1 MMMLG
6 LRKQVKRE
14 AELEQRKHVQDR
26 AEIEK
31 RKEAAVELEKSAHA
45 AATGLDATLF
55 LPEKNMPEVAVLA
68 ATTVV
73 NAAEVEIVA
82 EAETAADELAA
93 VVVAAAADWHIE

>member
-6 LRKQVKRE
+6 LRRQKQRE

-26 AEIEK
+26 AAIEK

-45 AATGLDATLF
+45 AATGLDATPL

-73 NAAEVEIVA
+73 NAAEVG
-82 EAETAADELAA
+82 TAADELAA
-93 VVVAAAADWHIE
+93 AAVVVAAADWHIE

>member
-26 AEIEK
+26 IAIEK

-45 AATGLDATLF
+45 AATGLGATPL
-55 LPEKNMPEVAVLA
+55 LPEKNTPEVAVLA

-73 NAAEVEIVA
+73 NAAEVG
-82 EAETAADELAA
+82 TAA
-93 VVVAAAADWHIE
+93 VVGIAADDLAAAVVAAADWHIA

>member
-1 MMMLG
+1 MMLG
-6 LRKQVKRE
+6 LRRQKQRE

-26 AEIEK
+26 AAIEK

-45 AATGLDATLF
+45 AATGLDATPR

-73 NAAEVEIVA
+73 NAAEVG
-82 EAETAADELAA
+82 TAADDLAVAAA
-93 VVVAAAADWHIE
+93 VAAADWHIA

>member
-6 LRKQVKRE
+6 LRRQKQRE

-26 AEIEK
+26 AEIEE

-73 NAAEVEIVA
+73 NAAEVG
-82 EAETAADELAA
+82 TAAVVGIAADDLAAA
-93 VVVAAAADWHIE
+93 VVVAADWHIA